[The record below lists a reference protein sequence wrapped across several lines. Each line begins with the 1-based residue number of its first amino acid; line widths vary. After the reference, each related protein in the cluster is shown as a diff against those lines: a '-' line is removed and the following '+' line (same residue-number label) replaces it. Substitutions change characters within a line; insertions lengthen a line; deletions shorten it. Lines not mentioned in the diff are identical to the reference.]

1 MPAAFAHDI
10 VLLSS
15 SSSPPHIPDSDII
28 STPPHLRHE
37 QTSPLPPFSAHAQP
51 HARPFESPLALRGSS
66 PSLPSPSALF
76 KRPPPPQLPQ
86 LPGLKSGSR
95 AARIPDG
102 MAFGFASAGALVRER
117 VLSLEEE
124 KVEDGGQ
131 DTRDGSGEGAGGP
144 AKTRKRAAKKADR
157 EGNEAGTKKAR
168 RGKKKDDVPPVVDR
182 VEGTEVSNGRE
193 DTTAVE
199 TGGAERPK
207 GRKSKAVL
215 NNSELIRDAL
225 GLESAAEAPQS
236 KPRAGGAVEKL
247 KKRKAKNDPAQVSAT
262 PLDSGASTEIGRFD
276 SSLDQSAQVQP
287 VSAQKML
294 EKKPR
299 ARKTKKPNDDP
310 AEAPKDET
318 VAKTSKPSKKQ
329 PTVRKRTKTVLKHFS
344 PDNLV
349 DAQAPKANE
358 APAPVKNPDEPLDL
372 PPATIRRRSWTPLK
386 DTKSSPNGND
396 SLKPVDL
403 CESPSEKTPAV
414 AGTKPSFTELLNG
427 FEYSAQ
433 APGSTG
439 AVTLRTESGEAFTK
453 RRKLELVEKPNQ
465 PAEVTVSESVEEPPK
480 KPGKAPKKKPRT
492 ITDLVTAAYRPPAP
506 AEVSESHKAPID
518 PKVSAFFAPPAE
530 PTSGTER
537 AAGHGAEKPKR
548 ASRSK
553 SPTKKTES
561 KAKKPT
567 AKSKKAAK
575 LVAEKLLSPESAL
588 LRVNRQDVLFG
599 TSSQL
604 AREESPTFIRDL
616 QQAIRDSETLG
627 SQKSSLET
635 LHLKPAVSGSGLSLM
650 GRRKG
655 LWAAAS
661 RDLEDGIL
669 EEEEASTIQDGG
681 KDIFVE
687 DNMEFMPDDREK
699 ALSPTQDQTAAT
711 YVDPNEQP
719 TQQPQ
724 MTSPAD
730 EDLIDEVIGLPEAPS
745 GLLVEDDAFESFPS
759 AQPNQPSSDYID
771 IDEYDRQLSQRPTSS
786 TLPTSHSTSQ
796 LSPTVRRTALQ
807 PLVTRPNIPLLSK
820 SVSDVSSNRGKATMA
835 TKAAARSKKTISE
848 AEAPPTKRPRG
859 RPRKSVEPEERT
871 QQGLGEDTLV
881 TQVTSPTKRPRGRP
895 PKAAV
900 EEKSSSRTSSPE
912 KGARS
917 KRTTSPSATP
927 KKRTTKT
934 KAADKEEWPDI
945 DEIED
950 SQEEISPS
958 PRRHAKAGAIPE
970 PLTLTPSQEEP
981 GMTVIPEGPAIP
993 DPIYKPRKSAKRE
1006 RVPLYYLEDVFLK
1019 VTSAVKACPPSDD
1032 AVKPSW
1038 HEKMLLYDPIVAEDL
1053 AKWLNDQGIQM
1064 VVDIPVVEKKR
1075 KKKAAE
1081 DDDNTPVNEITFHRE
1096 MQELP
1101 AWVVQKWC
1109 EENSVCCIPK
1119 ESLWKGGRRA
1129 RR

>member
-1 MPAAFAHDI
+1 MPAAFAHDV

-37 QTSPLPPFSAHAQP
+37 QQSPPPPFSAHAQP
-51 HARPFESPLALRGSS
+51 HARPFESPLALRSSS

-102 MAFGFASAGALVRER
+102 VAFGFASAGALVRER

-124 KVEDGGQ
+124 KAEDGGQ
-131 DTRDGSGEGAGGP
+131 DTRNGSGEGAGGR

-168 RGKKKDDVPPVVDR
+168 RGKKKDDVPPVVER
-182 VEGTEVSNGRE
+182 VEGAEVSNGRE

-199 TGGAERPK
+199 TGGAEKPK
-207 GRKSKAVL
+207 GQKSKAVL

-262 PLDSGASTEIGRFD
+262 PLDSGASTETGRFD
-276 SSLDQSAQVQP
+276 SPLDQAAQVQP
-287 VSAQKML
+287 VNAQKTL

-310 AEAPKDET
+310 AKAPKDET

-329 PTVRKRTKTVLKHFS
+329 PTVRKRTKTVSKHFS

-349 DAQAPKANE
+349 DAQAPKADE
-358 APAPVKNPDEPLDL
+358 APAPVKNPDQPLDL
-372 PPATIRRRSWTPLK
+372 PPAMIRRRSWTPLK

-396 SLKPVDL
+396 PLKPVDL
-403 CESPSEKTPAV
+403 CESSSEKTPAV
-414 AGTKPSFTELLNG
+414 AGPKPSFTELLNG

-439 AVTLRTESGEAFTK
+439 AMTVRTESGEAFTK

-465 PAEVTVSESVEEPPK
+465 PAEVAVSESVKEPPK

-492 ITDLVTAAYRPPAP
+492 ITDLVTAAYRPAAP
-506 AEVSESHKAPID
+506 IEVSDSHNAPID

-537 AAGHGAEKPKR
+537 AAGQGAEKPKR

-669 EEEEASTIQDGG
+669 EEEEASTIQDGE

-687 DNMEFMPDDREK
+687 DNMDFMPDDREK

-771 IDEYDRQLSQRPTSS
+771 IDD
-786 TLPTSHSTSQ
+786 
-796 LSPTVRRTALQ
+796 
-807 PLVTRPNIPLLSK
+807 
-820 SVSDVSSNRGKATMA
+820 NRGKATMA
-835 TKAAARSKKTISE
+835 TKAAARTKKAISE
-848 AEAPPTKRPRG
+848 AEVPPTKRPRG

-871 QQGLGEDTLV
+871 QQDLGEDTLV
-881 TQVTSPTKRPRGRP
+881 IQVTSPTKRPRGRP

-917 KRTTSPSATP
+917 KRTASPSATP
-927 KKRTTKT
+927 KKRKTKT

-958 PRRHAKAGAIPE
+958 PPRRVKAGAIPE

-981 GMTVIPEGPAIP
+981 GMMVNPEGPAIP

-1006 RVPLYYLEDVFLK
+1006 RVPLYYLEDLFLK
-1019 VTSAVKACPPSDD
+1019 VTSAVKACSPSDD
-1032 AVKPSW
+1032 AAQPSW

-1075 KKKAAE
+1075 KKKAAV

>member
-1 MPAAFAHDI
+1 MFP
-10 VLLSS
+10 
-15 SSSPPHIPDSDII
+15 
-28 STPPHLRHE
+28 T
-37 QTSPLPPFSAHAQP
+37 
-51 HARPFESPLALRGSS
+51 
-66 PSLPSPSALF
+66 
-76 KRPPPPQLPQ
+76 
-86 LPGLKSGSR
+86 
-95 AARIPDG
+95 
-102 MAFGFASAGALVRER
+102 
-117 VLSLEEE
+117 
-124 KVEDGGQ
+124 
-131 DTRDGSGEGAGGP
+131 
-144 AKTRKRAAKKADR
+144 
-157 EGNEAGTKKAR
+157 
-168 RGKKKDDVPPVVDR
+168 
-182 VEGTEVSNGRE
+182 
-193 DTTAVE
+193 
-199 TGGAERPK
+199 
-207 GRKSKAVL
+207 
-215 NNSELIRDAL
+215 
-225 GLESAAEAPQS
+225 LESI
-236 KPRAGGAVEKL
+236 
-247 KKRKAKNDPAQVSAT
+247 RKMA
-262 PLDSGASTEIGRFD
+262 
-276 SSLDQSAQVQP
+276 
-287 VSAQKML
+287 
-294 EKKPR
+294 
-299 ARKTKKPNDDP
+299 
-310 AEAPKDET
+310 
-318 VAKTSKPSKKQ
+318 
-329 PTVRKRTKTVLKHFS
+329 
-344 PDNLV
+344 
-349 DAQAPKANE
+349 
-358 APAPVKNPDEPLDL
+358 DL
-372 PPATIRRRSWTPLK
+372 S
-386 DTKSSPNGND
+386 
-396 SLKPVDL
+396 
-403 CESPSEKTPAV
+403 
-414 AGTKPSFTELLNG
+414 
-427 FEYSAQ
+427 Q
-433 APGSTG
+433 
-439 AVTLRTESGEAFTK
+439 
-453 RRKLELVEKPNQ
+453 LVEKPNQ
-465 PAEVTVSESVEEPPK
+465 PADVNVSESVEEPPK
-480 KPGKAPKKKPRT
+480 KPEKAPKKKPRT
-492 ITDLVTAAYRPPAP
+492 ITDLVTAAYRPAAP
-506 AEVSESHKAPID
+506 TEVSDSHNAPID
-518 PKVSAFFAPPAE
+518 LKVSAFFAPPAE
-530 PTSGTER
+530 PTSGAER

-567 AKSKKAAK
+567 AKSKKAVK

-669 EEEEASTIQDGG
+669 EEEEVSTRQDGER
-681 KDIFVE
+681 DIFVD
-687 DNMEFMPDDREK
+687 DNVDYVPDDPEK

-711 YVDPNEQP
+711 YVDSNEQP
-719 TQQPQ
+719 TQQAQ

-730 EDLIDEVIGLPEAPS
+730 EDLIGEVTGLPEAPS

-786 TLPTSHSTSQ
+786 NLPTSRSTSQ
-796 LSPTVRRTALQ
+796 LSPTVRRSALQ

-835 TKAAARSKKTISE
+835 TKAAAKTKKTVSE
-848 AEAPPTKRPRG
+848 AEVSPTKRPRG

-871 QQGLGEDTLV
+871 QQGLDEDIPV
-881 TQVTSPTKRPRGRP
+881 TQVTSPSKRPRGRP
-895 PKAAV
+895 PKAAM
-900 EEKSSSRTSSPE
+900 EEKSSSRTPSPE

-917 KRTTSPSATP
+917 KRTATPSATP
-927 KKRTTKT
+927 KKRKTKT

-958 PRRHAKAGAIPE
+958 PPRRAKAGAMPE
-970 PLTLTPSQEEP
+970 PLTLTPSQEEF

-993 DPIYKPRKSAKRE
+993 EPNYKPYKSAKRE
-1006 RVPLYYLEDVFLK
+1006 RVPLYYLDDVFLK

-1032 AVKPSW
+1032 AAQPSW

-1075 KKKAAE
+1075 KKKAAGN
-1081 DDDNTPVNEITFHRE
+1081 DDNTPVNEITFHRE

-1109 EENSVCCIPK
+1109 EENSVCCMS
-1119 ESLWKGGRRA
+1119 ENLWKGGRRA